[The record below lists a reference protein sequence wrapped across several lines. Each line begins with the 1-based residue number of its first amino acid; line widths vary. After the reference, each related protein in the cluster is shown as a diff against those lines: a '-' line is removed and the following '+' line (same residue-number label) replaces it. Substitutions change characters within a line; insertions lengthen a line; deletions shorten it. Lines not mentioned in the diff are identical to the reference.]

1 MMTTAFYALLFTPA
15 GQGGGSAFIF
25 LLQIAAIVGIFYFLI
40 IRPQRRQQEQHKQ
53 LLQSLQRGDQVVTS
67 GGIVGEVI
75 HLKDDH
81 VTLKTGESRVVVL
94 RSSVSQI
101 AGRGGAKES
110 KEAKETKPS

>member
-1 MMTTAFYALLFTPA
+1 MTTTGLFALLFTPS
-15 GQGGGSAFIF
+15 GQGGGGAYMF
-25 LLQIAAIVGIFYFLI
+25 LIQIAAIVGIFYFLI
-40 IRPQRRQQEQHKQ
+40 IRPQRQQRAKHDQ

-94 RSSVSQI
+94 RSSIATI
-101 AGRGGAKES
+101 AGRGES
-110 KEAKETKPS
+110 KEAKETKTS